1 MMLNKY
7 VYGHH
12 PKRASKGAMM
22 LVTVSLLLVIASL
35 VTVHTGRVKS
45 LEHKILLNSQNQA
58 LSSAAAQGGL
68 AHGMS
73 LMQSDVTWQGD
84 EHSITFGNNTR
95 AIVSAR
101 FNPFQRNGLNTHWA
115 TIESAGLSADGQSRH
130 HVSEQVLRYPFLHII
145 PPVPLI
151 SEVDIP
157 TDLHFVLGA
166 NPNAGGNGVPVSI
179 WTDKTLSAIDVNSRT
194 CALQIFDENRCALD
208 MYSNNANLGID
219 TLQEQV
225 GFPADVLEYLFNIP
239 APDWHI
245 LKSEVSLI
253 AADCEPLTIA
263 NTRVIWVQGE
273 CRLEIGQ
280 QIGSVDTPVMLILAD
295 SALLMPG
302 DSQIFG
308 LVIYLSTQ
316 SPPIEKR
323 IAMAASAQLNGALVL
338 LAPVDAASSQLAIRY
353 QLNVLTQ
360 LHQDADMQRI
370 GKISGSWRDF

>member
-1 MMLNKY
+1 MHNKY

-12 PKRASKGAMM
+12 PKRVSKGAVM

-84 EHSITFGNNTR
+84 EHSITFSNNAR
-95 AIVSAR
+95 AIVSAQ

-115 TIESAGLSADGQSRH
+115 SIKSAGLSADGQSQH
-130 HVSEQVLRYPFLHII
+130 QVSEQVLRYPFLHII

-151 SEVDIP
+151 SAVDIP

-179 WTDKTLSAIDVNSRT
+179 WTDKTLSAIDANSRT
-194 CALQIFDENRCALD
+194 CALQIFDENRCAFD
-208 MYSNNANLGID
+208 MYSNNVNLGID
-219 TLQEQV
+219 TLQEHE
-225 GFPADVLEYLFNIP
+225 GFPTDALEYLFNIP

-253 AADCEPLTIA
+253 ATNCEPLTIVD
-263 NTRVIWVQGE
+263 TRIIWVQGE

-280 QIGSVDTPVMLILAD
+280 QIGSIDTPVMLILAD

-302 DSQIFG
+302 DNQIFG

-316 SPPIEKR
+316 SPPTEQR

-338 LAPVDAASSQLAIRY
+338 LAAVDAALSQLAVRY
-353 QLNVLTQ
+353 HYEVLTQ

-370 GKISGSWRDF
+370 GKVSGSWRDF

>member
-7 VYGHH
+7 DYGHH
-12 PKRASKGAMM
+12 PRRESKGAMM
-22 LVTVSLLLVIASL
+22 LVSVSLLLVIASL

-73 LMQSDVTWQGD
+73 LMQSDVIWQGE
-84 EHSITFGNNTR
+84 EHNITFSNNAR
-95 AIVSAR
+95 AIVSAQ
-101 FNPFQRNGLNTHWA
+101 FNPFQRNGLNTQWA

-130 HVSEQVLRYPFLHII
+130 QVSEQVLRYPFLHII

-151 SEVDIP
+151 SAVDIP
-157 TDLHFVLGA
+157 SDLRFVLGA

-179 WTDKTLSAIDVNSRT
+179 WTDKTLSAIDVDSRT

-208 MYSNNANLGID
+208 MYSNNTNLGID
-219 TLQEQV
+219 TLQEHE

-239 APDWHI
+239 VPDWHI

-263 NTRVIWVQGE
+263 DTRVIWIQGE

-280 QIGSVDTPVMLILAD
+280 QIGSIDTPIMLILAD
-295 SALLMPG
+295 SALLMPE

-316 SPPIEKR
+316 NPPNAKR

-338 LAPVDAASSQLAIRY
+338 LSPIDAALSQLAIRY